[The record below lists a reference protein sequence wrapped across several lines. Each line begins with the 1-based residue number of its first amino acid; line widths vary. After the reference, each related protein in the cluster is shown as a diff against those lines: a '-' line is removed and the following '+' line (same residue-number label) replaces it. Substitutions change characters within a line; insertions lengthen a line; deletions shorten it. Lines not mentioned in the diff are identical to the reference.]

1 MPTRRTLIAGGV
13 IVLFAAAGILAQQPV
28 PEPLTQQP
36 PVTFR
41 LEVNYV
47 EIDAVVTD
55 EEGNLVEDLTLEDF
69 EVLEDGEVQEVTAF
83 SQVNIPVEQAMR
95 PLFAESPIEP
105 DVHSNERAF
114 DGRVFV
120 LTLDDLHTAP
130 LRTSRVITAAKEF
143 IEHHLGANDLT
154 SVVFTSGR
162 SDAAQ
167 DFTSNRRLLL
177 AAVDKFMGQ
186 GIRSSVLGQTEM
198 LYRTLGQDPQNPIN
212 VPGQMSG
219 IRTGPGPVTDE
230 LDFERGQKARSTLSL
245 LRDLTEWLGGIRGRR
260 KAVVY
265 LSEGIDYDIYDFFN
279 GRYATTIAR
288 EMRETIAAATQAN
301 VAFYTLDPRG
311 LVSVGVD
318 VETSLI
324 PDDLSTGRMTG
335 FSSYSQLR
343 DNLRLAQDSLR
354 VLADQ
359 TGGMSF
365 LDSNDFTDAFSRIV
379 RDNSSYYVLGY
390 YASNDRRDGGFRR
403 IEVRV
408 NRPGVTVRSRNGYQ
422 APSGTPPKIEL
433 ADASEGTSQ
442 ELREVMATPLPV
454 SGLTLR
460 TSALPFTGERPD
472 AAVVVMVE
480 LDGRDLSFSERDGL
494 FEDTVELTMMLIDS
508 GGKIRGGENRS
519 LKLKLKPENHEIVSR
534 YGLRVVSRFDVK
546 PGRYQVRLA
555 ARESGAGRSGSIGYD
570 VEVPDFSEGKLLMSG
585 LAITSAGASRTPTAK
600 ADPYFEDVLP
610 AQPTTVREF
619 SSEDE
624 IFLFVE
630 VYDNETKV
638 SHKVDITSTVRTD
651 EGRVVFRTDEE
662 RSSTEL
668 QGARGGYG
676 HVTSISLR
684 DLTPG
689 IYVLR
694 TEARSRLDQESLVF
708 RQLQFRVVNSRAA
721 SGLPE

>member
-1 MPTRRTLIAGGV
+1 MSSISSAVRRRDRRFPYFEIWPSGWAAYEDAG
-13 IVLFAAAGILAQQPV
+13 
-28 PEPLTQQP
+28 
-36 PVTFR
+36 
-41 LEVNYV
+41 
-47 EIDAVVTD
+47 
-55 EEGNLVEDLTLEDF
+55 
-69 EVLEDGEVQEVTAF
+69 
-83 SQVNIPVEQAMR
+83 
-95 PLFAESPIEP
+95 
-105 DVHSNERAF
+105 
-114 DGRVFV
+114 
-120 LTLDDLHTAP
+120 
-130 LRTSRVITAAKEF
+130 
-143 IEHHLGANDLT
+143 
-154 SVVFTSGR
+154 
-162 SDAAQ
+162 
-167 DFTSNRRLLL
+167 
-177 AAVDKFMGQ
+177 
-186 GIRSSVLGQTEM
+186 
-198 LYRTLGQDPQNPIN
+198 
-212 VPGQMSG
+212 
-219 IRTGPGPVTDE
+219 
-230 LDFERGQKARSTLSL
+230 
-245 LRDLTEWLGGIRGRR
+245 

-279 GRYATTIAR
+279 GRYATTITR

-318 VETSLI
+318 VDTSII
-324 PDDLSTGRMTG
+324 PGDLSTGRTTAG
-335 FSSYSQLR
+335 LSSYSHLR

-365 LDSNDFTDAFSRIV
+365 LDSNDFTGAFSRIV

-390 YASNDRRDGGFRR
+390 YASNDRRDGKFRR

-422 APSGTPPKIEL
+422 APSGKPPKIEL

-480 LDGRDLSFSERDGL
+480 FDGRDLSFSERDGL

-585 LAITSAGASRTPTAK
+585 LAITSAGASRIPTAK

-638 SHKVDITSTVRTD
+638 SHEVDITSTVRTD
-651 EGRVVFRTDEE
+651 EGRVVFQTDEE

-668 QGARGGYG
+668 EGARGGYG

-694 TEARSRLDQESLVF
+694 TEARSRLDPESLVF